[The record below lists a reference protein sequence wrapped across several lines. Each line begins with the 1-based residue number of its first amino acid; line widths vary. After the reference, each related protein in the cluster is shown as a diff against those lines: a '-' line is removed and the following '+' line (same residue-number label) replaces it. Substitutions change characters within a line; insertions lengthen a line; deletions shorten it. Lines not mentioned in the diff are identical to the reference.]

1 MIEIKHIET
10 ERGGIFEAWEEGTQV
25 GEMTYQRTRPERMVI
40 DHTEVYEGYEGKG
53 IARQMVLAAVDFAR
67 ASGRKIVPLCSY
79 AQAFFARNEE
89 YRDVVKG

>member
-1 MIEIKHIET
+1 MIEIKHIKT

-53 IARQMVLAAVDFAR
+53 IARQMVLVAVDFAR
-67 ASGRKIVPLCSY
+67 ANGRKIVPVCSY
-79 AQAFFARNEE
+79 ARAVLTRTDE
-89 YRDVVKG
+89 YADVVA

>member
-10 ERGGIFEAWEEGTQV
+10 EREGVFEAWIEGTQV

-53 IARQMVLAAVDFAR
+53 IARQMVMAAVDFAR
-67 ASGRKIVPLCSY
+67 ANGRKIVPVCSY
-79 AQAFFARNEE
+79 ARTVLTRNAPS
-89 YRDVVKG
+89 RVQI